1 MSLILGVYHRAR
13 RLDLQQVQPMIDA
26 FGAFQHRH
34 LTPRSFP
41 GFVVVTISELEGE
54 HGFALQESATCV
66 GAVAGTLFAG
76 EQLHARAADGFWEAW
91 QAAGAE
97 CLPELEGAFVAMA
110 YDAEAHRL
118 HIANDKFGMR
128 PLFVCE
134 TAEHVAFCSEIEPL
148 LRLPGYRFALDK
160 ATTAEYFCLGTTLD
174 GHTFAEGIYNLAPAS
189 VLEANGD
196 AVARRTYWEPRIA
209 IDRSRTITEHAAHV
223 VSVLKTIVSQMLAQL
238 TNVRCLVSAGADTRL
253 ILSCMTEA
261 ERNSISFLTSSLAVL
276 PIDDDRDVIGA
287 LALVERLGL
296 QHEIKRVAFSE
307 LEFGAEYFDRMKQ
320 QRFKKVLGG
329 WHGGEFLGGYCSKA
343 APIRQTP
350 NPEDIDAKLRDTF
363 SRRFLRDL
371 PRHPMEGY
379 RDAQAQ
385 LPAENGDFLFQ
396 IQQLG
401 RAFFSNVYYG
411 SRGSWLQPYEIVN
424 LGFSPF
430 WDSRFLQAMLAVPFE
445 FVADYQLYNVIF
457 RDVLPELTDI
467 PTNSPLSQREDT
479 AIPRMTSGQD
489 PKVVLQPK
497 YQKALDTYRRDRRTW
512 LRHLYRWWRLRRHL
526 RDGNALVTMQFID
539 FEAWWRRYVKE

>member
-1 MSLILGVYHRAR
+1 MSLILGIYHRAC
-13 RLDLQQVQPMIDA
+13 RLELQHVQPMIDA
-26 FGAFQHRH
+26 LGAFPHRYM
-34 LTPRSFP
+34 TRRTFP
-41 GFVVVTISELEGE
+41 GFVAVTVSELEGE
-54 HGFALQESATCV
+54 HGFAMQPLATCA
-66 GAVAGTLFAG
+66 GAVAGTLVAG
-76 EQLHARAADGFWEAW
+76 DRLHARAADGFWEAW
-91 QAAGAE
+91 QANGAD
-97 CLPELEGAFVAMA
+97 CFAELEGAFVAMA
-110 YDAEAHRL
+110 YDAASHHL
-118 HIANDKFGMR
+118 HLANDKFGMR
-128 PLFVCE
+128 PVFVCE
-134 TAEHVAFCSEIEPL
+134 TGDYVAFCSEIEPL

-174 GHTFAEGIYNLAPAS
+174 GHTFAEGIYNLAPGS
-189 VLEANGD
+189 VLEARSG
-196 AVARRTYWEPRIA
+196 AVSKRSYWEPRIA
-209 IDRSRTITEHAAHV
+209 IDHSRSIVEHAAHLV
-223 VSVLKTIVSQMLAQL
+223 AVLKTIVSQMLAQL

-307 LEFGAEYFDRMKQ
+307 LEFGTEYFDRMKE

-343 APIRQTP
+343 APIRQAP
-350 NPEDIDAKLRDTF
+350 NVEDIDAKLRDTF
-363 SRRFLRDL
+363 SRRFLREL

-379 RDAQAQ
+379 REANAQIV
-385 LPAENGDFLFQ
+385 AENHDFLFQ

-401 RAFFSNVYYG
+401 RAFFSGVYYG

-430 WDSRFLQAMLAVPFE
+430 WDSRFLQALLAVPFE
-445 FVADYQLYNVIF
+445 LVADYQLYNVIF
-457 RDVLPELTDI
+457 RDVLPQLTDI
-467 PTNSPLSQREDT
+467 PTTSPLSQRADT

-489 PKVVLQPK
+489 PKVVLHPK
-497 YQKALDTYRRDRRTW
+497 YQKALDSYRKDRRTW
-512 LRHLYRWWRLRRHL
+512 LRHQYRWWRLRRQL
-526 RDGNALVTMQFID
+526 RDGNAVATMQFID
-539 FEAWWRRYVKE
+539 FEAWWRRYVRE